1 MAASSSPYGL
11 RPVKRLGQTYMN
23 HGFNQFP
30 IASGYNTDIKTGDLV
45 KLVAAGGI
53 EKETGTTSINS
64 HTIGVFI
71 GCAYTDAN
79 LGFVTKQMWPANTVA
94 SDAMAYVVDDPDV
107 IFQINADGSLSQA
120 DVGLNA
126 ALVQG
131 SGSTTLGLSGVQL
144 DASTAATTNTLP
156 VRIVGMVDIEG
167 FSTPGDAFTD
177 VLVKLNTTTSYSNTT
192 GI

>member
-71 GCAYTDAN
+71 GCSYTDAN